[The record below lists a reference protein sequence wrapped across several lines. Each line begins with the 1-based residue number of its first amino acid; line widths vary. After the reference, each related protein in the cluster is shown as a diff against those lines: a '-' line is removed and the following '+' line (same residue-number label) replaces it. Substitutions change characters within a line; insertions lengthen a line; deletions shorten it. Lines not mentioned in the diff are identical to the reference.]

1 MGDNVNL
8 GRIKAENLIESNL
21 NGHYIAALGAN
32 TIALQEFI
40 ANNRA
45 RKI

>member
-1 MGDNVNL
+1 LVNNVNL
-8 GRIKAENLIESNL
+8 GRIKAKNLIESNL
-21 NGHYIAALGAN
+21 NVDYIAALGAN